1 MIGLLVVTHET
12 LGQAYTQLAQHIFG
26 SMPSNVGI
34 LNVRSDDK
42 PEAIRNRATAL
53 IDSVDHGDGILVL
66 TDIFGATP
74 CNIARN
80 LIHNDKMV
88 MLTGLNAPMLI
99 KATQHAKDQHDLM
112 ALAAEV
118 KAAAIEGI
126 LTISYE
132 DVSAIA

>member
-12 LGQAYTQLAQHIFG
+12 LGQAYSQLAQHIFG
-26 SMPSNVGI
+26 SMPGNIGI

-42 PEAIRNRATAL
+42 PEAIRRKAAHL
-53 IDSVDHGDGILVL
+53 IASVDHGDGILVL

-80 LIHNDKMV
+80 LIHNDKMI
-88 MLTGLNAPMLI
+88 MLTGLNAPMLV
-99 KATQHAKDQHDLM
+99 KATQYAKDSTDLM
-112 ALAAEV
+112 ALTAEV

-132 DVSAIA
+132 DVSTTA